1 MTSVPHVAEAMQ
13 RILTEEADQLAREVG
28 FIQRLRVLSGADF
41 VQTLLLGWLQEP
53 EIAYDGLIQVLG
65 RREVS
70 ITAAGLSQRFTPEA
84 ASLLQRVLERLS
96 AEQMEVQAVDI
107 ALLKQ
112 FTAVIVEDSS
122 SIVLP
127 DELVE
132 VWRGCGGSVGMSQA
146 ALKLFVRWDVLRG
159 DLQGPGLEQGR
170 CNDKRG
176 PFAVEDLPDGCLYV
190 ADLGFFGVQR
200 LTQVAG
206 RAAGR
211 RGQRKR
217 YFVSRYQPKT
227 VLLTRSGHRI
237 KLDGVLPQ
245 QVGQVVEFGALL
257 GQVGRLPVRVIAQ
270 RVPKEVADERR
281 ERIRQTAQAH
291 GRQPDEEVLF
301 LADWT
306 IVVTNVPRKRLST
319 EQVLVILRLRWQI
332 ERLFRLWKEH
342 GHIDEWRSKKP
353 WRILCEVYAKLAAM
367 LIQQWLIQLGCW
379 QDPHRSLV
387 KAAQVVR
394 REAGQLM
401 VALYRG
407 GLEEALASIVRCMQ
421 SGCRLNT
428 RKTSPN
434 TSQFLLGTPLVWPE
448 HRPRRRKVLT

>member
-1 MTSVPHVAEAMQ
+1 MTSIPQVAEAIR

-28 FIQRLRVLSGADF
+28 FIQRERVLSGADF

-53 EIAYDGLIQVLG
+53 EIAYDGLTQVLG
-65 RREVS
+65 RRDVS
-70 ITAAGLSQRFTPEA
+70 ITASGLSQRFTPEA
-84 ASLLQRVLERLS
+84 AALLQRVLERLS
-96 AEQMEVQAVDI
+96 AEQLEVEAVDLP
-107 ALLKQ
+107 LLKQ

-122 SIVLP
+122 ILVLP
-127 DELVE
+127 EELAQM
-132 VWRGCGGSVGMSQA
+132 WRGCGGSAGMSEA
-146 ALKLFVRWDVLRG
+146 ALKLFVRWDVLCG
-159 DLQGPGLEQGR
+159 KLEGLALEQGR
-170 CNDKRG
+170 RNDKRG
-176 PFAVEDLPDGCLYV
+176 PLAVEDLPDGCLYV

-200 LTQVAG
+200 LTQVVG

-211 RGQRKR
+211 RGRRKR
-217 YFVSRYQPKT
+217 YFVSRYQTKT

-237 KLDGVLPQ
+237 KLRGVLPQ

-257 GQVGRLPVRVIAQ
+257 GQVGRLPVRVIVQ

-281 ERIRQTAQAH
+281 ERIRETAQAH
-291 GRQPDEEVLF
+291 GRQPDEEVLY

-306 IVVTNVPRKRLST
+306 IVLTNVPRKRLST

-353 WRILCEVYAKLAAM
+353 WRILCEVYAKLGAM
-367 LIQQWLIQLGCW
+367 LIQQWLTQLGCW

-407 GLEEALASIVRCMQ
+407 GVAATVASIVRCMQ

-428 RKTSPN
+428 RKTYPN
-434 TSQFLLGTPLVWPE
+434 TSQFLQGTPLVWPQ
-448 HRPRRRKVLT
+448 RRKPRKKVLT

>member
-1 MTSVPHVAEAMQ
+1 MREEGDPMTSIPQVAEAIR
-13 RILTEEADQLAREVG
+13 RILTAEADQLAREVG
-28 FIQRLRVLSGADF
+28 FIQRERVLSGADF

-53 EIAYDGLIQVLG
+53 EIAYDGLTQVLG
-65 RREVS
+65 RRDVS
-70 ITAAGLSQRFTPEA
+70 ITASGLSQRFTPEA
-84 ASLLQRVLERLS
+84 AALLQRVLERLS
-96 AEQMEVQAVDI
+96 AEQLEQM
-107 ALLKQ
+107 
-112 FTAVIVEDSS
+112 
-122 SIVLP
+122 
-127 DELVE
+127 
-132 VWRGCGGSVGMSQA
+132 WRGCGGSAGMSEA
-146 ALKLFVRWDVLRG
+146 ALKLFVRWDVLCG
-159 DLQGPGLEQGR
+159 KLEGPALEQGR
-170 CNDKRG
+170 RNDKRG
-176 PFAVEDLPDGCLYV
+176 PLAVEDLPDGCLYV

-200 LTQVAG
+200 LTQVVG

-211 RGQRKR
+211 RGRRKR
-217 YFVSRYQPKT
+217 YFVSRYQTKT

-237 KLDGVLPQ
+237 KLRGVLPQ

-257 GQVGRLPVRVIAQ
+257 GQVGRLPVRVIVQ

-281 ERIRQTAQAH
+281 ERIRETAQAH
-291 GRQPDEEVLF
+291 GRQPDEEVLY

-306 IVVTNVPRKRLST
+306 IVLTNVPRKRLST

-353 WRILCEVYAKLAAM
+353 WRILCEVYAKLGAM
-367 LIQQWLIQLGCW
+367 LIQQWLTQLGCW
-379 QDPHRSLV
+379 QDPHRSMV

-407 GLEEALASIVRCMQ
+407 GVEATVASIVRCMQ

-428 RKTSPN
+428 RKTYPN
-434 TSQFLLGTPLVWPE
+434 TSQFLQGTPLVWPQ
-448 HRPRRRKVLT
+448 RRKPRKKVLT